1 MAVFTIEWKYSL
13 GGAKQPAIVEFAEAD
28 SQSFTTGAPVVLDAG
43 DEAVKLATDT
53 VAALTGIAQRD
64 ATNVTSANVQIPV
77 IVPTA
82 LDVFSATIA
91 SAGTNAVAHHD
102 LATATVDAYSWVA
115 SAESG
120 ETAKYT
126 VDVGDTTNE
135 WITVIGLDP
144 RDSTGTSGGRVL
156 FRLKGPGDY
165 IKGISTTSTVL
176 FAVA

>member
-1 MAVFTIEWKYSL
+1 MAVYTIEWKYSL
-13 GGAKQPAIVEFAEAD
+13 GGAKQPAIVEGVESD
-28 SQSFTTGAPVVLDAG
+28 SQTYLKGTPVVFDASNPG
-43 DEAVKLATDT
+43 RKIATDS
-53 VAALTGIAQRD
+53 VAALSGIVQAD
-64 ATNVTSANVQIPV
+64 GTNVTSGHAVQAV

-91 SAGTNAVAHHD
+91 AAGTNGTAEHD
-102 LATATVDAYSWVA
+102 LATGAVDAFSWIA

-126 VDVGDTTNE
+126 VDTSDTTNE

-144 RDSTGTSGGRVL
+144 RDASGTSGGRVL
-156 FRLKGPGDY
+156 FRLLGPGDQ
-165 IKGISTTSTVL
+165 IKGIGTTSSIV